1 MSLENWIRY
10 PLLAAKY
17 DGMFLRKN
25 DSFGKLG
32 HR

>member
-1 MSLENWIRY
+1 MSLENWMRY

-17 DGMFLRKN
+17 VGMFLRKN
-25 DSFGKLG
+25 GSLGKLG